1 METDK
6 FEQHIRTKLSERE
19 ITPSKEAWS
28 KIACKLPEQTSSRK
42 SGYFWMGIAASVLV
56 VLGTVLFVLNTDI
69 NTPSKEIEVV
79 AVPVKEAKEKGNE
92 VNSINNRQD
101 GDNAIVQHAVVEEET
116 NVAATNE
123 EFVAAVEEKETM
135 GSAIDVAVL
144 DDGPKEFRDAISPVI
159 VSDAI
164 LDLKINEVIA
174 QVDALEL
181 NSSVTEAEVDSLLQK
196 AQQDI
201 LREKLF
207 NPDYS
212 VNAMALLTEVEE
224 ELDQSFRDQI
234 FESLKTKFLKVRT
247 AVADRNN

>member
-28 KIACKLPEQTSSRK
+28 KIAYKLPEQTSSRK

-56 VLGTVLFVLNTDI
+56 VLGTVLFGLNTDV

-92 VNSINNRQD
+92 VNSINNGQD
-101 GDNAIVQHAVVEEET
+101 GDNAIVQQAVVEEET
-116 NVAATNE
+116 NVGATNE
-123 EFVAAVEEKETM
+123 EIVAAVEKKETM

-212 VNAMALLTEVEE
+212 VNAIALLTEVEE

>member
-6 FEQHIRTKLSERE
+6 FEQHIRTKLNERE
-19 ITPSKEAWS
+19 IKPSKEAWS
-28 KIACKLPEQTSSRK
+28 KISTELHTSASTKK
-42 SGYFWMGIAASVLV
+42 SGYFWLGIAASILVL
-56 VLGTVLFVLNTDI
+56 LGTTVFVLNTDA
-69 NTPSKEIEVV
+69 NSTTNEIQVV
-79 AVPVKEAKEKGNE
+79 AVPAKKTIQKMDVNNQKNTLANENYSAVQPVVSEDGDLTGTANE
-92 VNSINNRQD
+92 V
-101 GDNAIVQHAVVEEET
+101 IVASVENKESTVLESDMAESAVSKMQLKDTESLILVPE
-116 NVAATNE
+116 
-123 EFVAAVEEKETM
+123 
-135 GSAIDVAVL
+135 
-144 DDGPKEFRDAISPVI
+144 
-159 VSDAI
+159 AI
-164 LDLKINEVIA
+164 LDLKVTEILA

-181 NSSVTEAEVDSLLQK
+181 NNNVTDAEVDSLLQK

-201 LREKLF
+201 LRDKLF